1 MGGFMAPNTYVAEN
15 YHQCKRWHLVMW
27 RLDAPEKADT
37 RVIRWEW
44 LDGEG
49 ATGGAAP
56 GWESR
61 KGDNPSNGNN

>member
-1 MGGFMAPNTYVAEN
+1 MVI
-15 YHQCKRWHLVMW
+15 W

-49 ATGGAAP
+49 AKGGLRDGRA
-56 GWESR
+56 GR
-61 KGDNPSNGNN
+61 VITLQM